1 MVRYIDQAIISIHMG
16 FAMALSLK
24 DPETDKLAREVA
36 RLTGESLTEAVRT
49 ALAERLE
56 RERLRRGK
64 PKGSVAEALNAL
76 ALECAALP
84 DFDTRSP
91 DEIIGYDENGM
102 W

>member
-1 MVRYIDQAIISIHMG
+1 
-16 FAMALSLK
+16 
-24 DPETDKLAREVA
+24 
-36 RLTGESLTEAVRT
+36 
-49 ALAERLE
+49 
-56 RERLRRGK
+56 
-64 PKGSVAEALNAL
+64 LNAL